1 MIGTE
6 FKDIESYNQKMT
18 GSMGD
23 KLFFIN
29 KLSPLDNYIFVD
41 FGCADGTLIKTLYGI
56 YGDSC
61 RYVGYDKSKEMI
73 DFAKKNFE
81 EVINH
86 DEVRFTNDWIDV
98 VAAIR
103 GERAWGRKPVL
114 ILSSV
119 IHEIYSYGTEKDIQE
134 FWCRALDHDPASI
147 TFDDDRFDY
156 IIVRD
161 MMMSEDMMRPSDA
174 ETVEKIRS
182 SSGKIRGLLNRFEA
196 KWGKIDYTNQMIHFL
211 LKYRYTI
218 NYDREVNEN
227 YFPLTIEEFMGK
239 FKSGWRLDYLE
250 RFRILFLEKQILK
263 DFGIVLEDPTHIKAI
278 FRRKNV

>member
-1 MIGTE
+1 
-6 FKDIESYNQKMT
+6 MT

-29 KLSPLDNYIFVD
+29 KLSPLENYIFVD

-61 RYVGYDKSKEMI
+61 RYIGYDKSEEMI
-73 DFAKKNFE
+73 SFAKKNFE

-86 DEVRFTNDWIDV
+86 NEVKFTSEWIDV
-98 VAAIR
+98 IAAIR
-103 GERAWGRKPVL
+103 GEKSVWGRKPVL

-119 IHEIYSYGTEKDIQE
+119 LHEVYSYGTEDDIRV
-134 FWCRALDHDPASI
+134 FWNRVLYHDLPS
-147 TFDDDRFDY
+147 TFNDDYFDY
-156 IIVRD
+156 VIIRD
-161 MMMSEDMMRPSDA
+161 MMMSEDMIRPSDSNF
-174 ETVEKIRS
+174 VEKIRGNKS
-182 SSGKIRGLLNRFEA
+182 TSALLSRFES
-196 KWGKIDYTNQMIHFL
+196 KWGSIDYNNQMIHFL

-227 YFPLTIEEFMGK
+227 YFPLTIEEFMKK
-239 FKSGWRLDYLE
+239 FESGWRIDYLE